1 MVTTEVDNINRRSA
15 TLAQIRRLEAL
26 SARAWPTEKEFYDG
40 VWVCRSTPDFP
51 SARINSVTPLDP
63 DDNKNMLERVRHLCF
78 ENGVF
83 KRPLR
88 LTPLAPLELFD
99 GLKQN
104 GWANF
109 KDVAVMV
116 LEPLPHVAGS
126 DVELKAIDVEDYSKL
141 TVRNH
146 THENQYAEIY
156 FKLLK
161 RIKGKPLFYEFTRD
175 DQIIGNMIAVSDFG
189 EIGLIDFSII
199 PNLRG
204 RGLGTLALQ
213 SLINTFR
220 RKSADASFK
229 SIWVQVE
236 TLNSA
241 AWRLYSN
248 AGFKTIYHYQYWRPG
263 V

>member
-1 MVTTEVDNINRRSA
+1 MVTTEVDNLNHRSA

-40 VWVCRSTPDFP
+40 VWACRSTPDFP

-63 DDNKNMLERVRHLCF
+63 DDNKNMLERVRNLCF
-78 ENGVF
+78 EKGVF

-109 KDVAVMV
+109 KDVAVMT
-116 LEPLPHVAGS
+116 LEPLPHVSGS
-126 DVELKAIDVEDYSKL
+126 DVKLKAIDIENYSKE

-146 THENQYAEIY
+146 TYENQYAEIY

-161 RIKGKPLFYEFTRD
+161 RIKGQPVFYEFTHD
-175 DQIIGNMIAVSDFG
+175 DEVIGNIIAVIDFG
-189 EIGLIDFSII
+189 QIGLIDFSII

-204 RGLGTLALQ
+204 HGLGTLALQ
-213 SLINTFR
+213 SLINTFS
-220 RKSADASFK
+220 RKSIDVPIQ
-229 SIWVQVE
+229 SIWLQVE
-236 TLNSA
+236 TSNSA

-248 AGFKTIYHYQYWRPG
+248 AGFTTIYHYQYWRPG

>member
-1 MVTTEVDNINRRSA
+1 MVTTEADNRERRST
-15 TLAQIRRLEAL
+15 TLAEIRRLEAL

-40 VWVCRSTPDFP
+40 VWACRSTENIP

-63 DDNKNMLERVRHLCF
+63 DDNKNLEKRVKHLCF
-78 ENGVF
+78 DNGVY

-99 GLKQN
+99 ELKQN

-116 LEPLPHVAGS
+116 LEPIPHISGS
-126 DVELKAIDVEDYSKL
+126 DVKLKDINIEDYSKL
-141 TVRNH
+141 TVSNH
-146 THENQYAEIY
+146 THENRYAEI
-156 FKLLK
+156 FLKLLK
-161 RIKGKPLFYEFTRD
+161 RIKGKPTFYQLERD
-175 DQIIGNMIAVSDFG
+175 NQVIGNIITVNDFG
-189 EIGLIDFSII
+189 QVGLIDFAIV

-204 RGLGTLALQ
+204 RGLGGLALQ
-213 SLINTFR
+213 SLISTIR
-220 RKSADASFK
+220 RKTADVP
-229 SIWVQVE
+229 IERLWLQVE

-241 AWRLYSN
+241 AWRLYTN
-248 AGFKTIYHYQYWRPG
+248 AGFKTVYHYQYWRPG